1 MQNTE
6 NSAHSKLLLRIEQ
19 LKINK
24 TNEELRIKKIYT
36 ELSDNF
42 NPLSI
47 IKSSLHEL
55 ALDTV
60 VQFDLTK
67 MGLYAAANFAIDK
80 ILGRNKTLKGFIDS
94 LTAERFADPNS
105 DNKGSFIIP
114 ILADSI
120 LRLFR
125 SKTGNKGRY

>member
-6 NSAHSKLLLRIEQ
+6 NSAHSQLLLRIEQ

-24 TNEELRIKKIYT
+24 TNEERRIKNTYK
-36 ELSDNF
+36 ELSANF
-42 NPLSI
+42 NPSLI
-47 IKSSLHEL
+47 IKTSLHEL
-55 ALDTV
+55 ALDSV
-60 VQFDLTK
+60 VQFDMTK

-80 ILGRNKTLKGFIDS
+80 IFGRNKTLKGFINS
-94 LTAERFADPNS
+94 LTAERFDDSNS

-120 LRLFR
+120 ISIFR
-125 SKTGNKGRY
+125 SKTGNNGRC

>member
-6 NSAHSKLLLRIEQ
+6 NSAHSQLLLRIEQ

-24 TNEELRIKKIYT
+24 TNEERRIKNTY
-36 ELSDNF
+36 EEVLANF
-42 NPLSI
+42 NPSLI
-47 IKSSLHEL
+47 IKTSLHEL
-55 ALDTV
+55 ALDSV
-60 VQFDLTK
+60 VQFDMTK

-80 ILGRNKTLKGFIDS
+80 IFGKNKTLKGFINS
-94 LTAERFADPNS
+94 LTAERFDDSNS

-120 LRLFR
+120 ISIFR
-125 SKTGNKGRY
+125 SKTGNNRRC

>member
-6 NSAHSKLLLRIEQ
+6 NTAHSQLLLRIEQ

-24 TNEELRIKKIYT
+24 TNEEQRIKNLYKEILT
-36 ELSDNF
+36 NF
-42 NPLSI
+42 NPSLI
-47 IKSSLHEL
+47 IKSSIHDL

-60 VQFDLTK
+60 VQFDMTK

-80 ILGRNKTLKGFIDS
+80 ILGRNKTLRGFIDS
-94 LTAERFADPNS
+94 ITAERYNNS
-105 DNKGSFIIP
+105 SSENKGSFIIP

-120 LRLFR
+120 VNIFR
-125 SKTGNKGRY
+125 SRKRNN